1 LQRLGKPSSVR
12 EIYDKVIELDLYKF
26 NTPVPEHVLR
36 TEMRRKTL
44 EVERSDL
51 SNDVYFKT
59 SDNEIYELMNEP
71 AKRRTAVGMKRI
83 QRASDKEAIIEILT
97 SERVGAFREIWR
109 LMFFAALVG
118 FKNGRRETLGST
130 QSGEGIRQ
138 DSFANNP
145 VWLGTLYLFGL
156 VETGTTDV
164 LRSEEEAENE
174 RTKIFEEYANGGLA
188 LLKEQFETSSESL
201 DTLLTFIQSQT
212 ETASTPDLA
221 VSI

>member
-1 LQRLGKPSSVR
+1 MQRLGKPSSVR